1 MSDKG
6 SNTDNIHNGPGLE
19 KSNSDQN
26 ATKSNTGQQSANTNA
41 KGNAG
46 ACSKTVVTTA
56 DKKFDVTVCEAPT
69 VGGKKKAAAAK
80 PKKVFYNK
88 STRASVVY
96 VDGPSKRKFIKI
108 AGSVVFLDTVRG
120 KYRYEK

>member
-1 MSDKG
+1 MSSTNGDTG
-6 SNTDNIHNGPGLE
+6 NTSPGLE
-19 KSNSDQN
+19 KLNG
-26 ATKSNTGQQSANTNA
+26 ATQTNQGNVAAEQSTNA

-56 DKKFDVTVCEAPT
+56 DKKFDVTVCEAKI
-69 VGGKKKAAAAK
+69 VGGKKKAAAK

-96 VDGPSKRKFIKI
+96 IDGPSKRKFIKV
-108 AGSVVFLDTVRG
+108 AGSVIFLDTVRG
-120 KYRYEK
+120 KYRYAK